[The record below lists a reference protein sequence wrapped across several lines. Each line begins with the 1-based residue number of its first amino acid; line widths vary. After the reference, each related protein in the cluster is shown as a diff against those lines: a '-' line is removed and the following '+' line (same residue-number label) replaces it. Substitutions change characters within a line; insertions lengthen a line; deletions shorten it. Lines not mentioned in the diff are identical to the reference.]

1 MAAISKSV
9 LLSSCADLSMN
20 NLSKME
26 DLASQIGHEI
36 VTSFHNSN
44 SGSSQFPQPR
54 LWHPDETVAKSE
66 SCSFVPPAA
75 HLSNHTP
82 SYPTDLSA
90 SHADLAPGGMKV
102 EGGDET
108 GTAPLDTLEVA
119 RHVREILSFHNLG
132 QRLFARYVLGL
143 SQGTVS
149 ELLSKPK
156 HWEKLTEK
164 GRESY
169 RKMHQW
175 ASSERNIQTLKS
187 LSSPKCKKQNFVI
200 DLFYTLL

>member
-1 MAAISKSV
+1 MSP
-9 LLSSCADLSMN
+9 CADLSLS

-36 VTSFHNSN
+36 VTSFHNS
-44 SGSSQFPQPR
+44 SISSSQFPQPQSWR
-54 LWHPDETVAKSE
+54 PDGTVAKLD
-66 SCSFVPPAA
+66 SCSFVPPTA
-75 HLSNHTP
+75 HLHSHTP
-82 SYPTDLSA
+82 SYHTDLSV
-90 SHADLAPGGMKV
+90 SHIDLSPEGMKI
-102 EGGDET
+102 EGDDET
-108 GTAPLDTLEVA
+108 GTTPLDTLEVA

-175 ASSERNIQTLKS
+175 ASSEHNIQTLKS
-187 LSSPKCKKQNFVI
+187 LSSPKCKNLVI
-200 DLFYTLL
+200 DLFSCLITLKAF

>member
-1 MAAISKSV
+1 
-9 LLSSCADLSMN
+9 
-20 NLSKME
+20 ME

-36 VTSFHNSN
+36 VTSFHNS
-44 SGSSQFPQPR
+44 SGSSHFPQPR
-54 LWHPDETVAKSE
+54 LWHPDGTVTKSE

-75 HLSNHTP
+75 HLLSHTP

-90 SHADLAPGGMKV
+90 SHIDLAPEGMKV

-108 GTAPLDTLEVA
+108 GTTPLDTLEVA

-175 ASSERNIQTLKS
+175 ASSEHNIQTLKS
-187 LSSPKCKKQNFVI
+187 LSSPKCKNQNFVI
-200 DLFYTLL
+200 ALFLFLVKPVTTVLR